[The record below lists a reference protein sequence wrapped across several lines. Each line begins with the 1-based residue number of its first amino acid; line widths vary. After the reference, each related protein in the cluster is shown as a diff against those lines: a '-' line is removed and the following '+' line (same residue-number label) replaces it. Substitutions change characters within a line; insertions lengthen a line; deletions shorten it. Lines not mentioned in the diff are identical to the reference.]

1 MSVVTGR
8 LKILAATASIIVLA
22 EIAVPVQ
29 AGGLTG
35 VVGGVTGTVGGVVG
49 GVTDTTGGV
58 VGGVTGTVGGVT
70 GSVGGIAGGTT
81 GGVVGGVTN
90 GPASQGL
97 ASSDTTSSKHGVFG
111 STPLSHK
118 ALLKLKAKVLGIKA
132 GVYVLDSYGNLVRI
146 NARIA
151 DHILKAKAN
160 VYVLQHGSLVKIY
173 AKAAL
178 ADLNAKAKIYVLDNH
193 GHVLHGKAFVSL
205 GNLKAKAYVKV
216 LDKHGKILAANVR
229 VGLGGPVRLKAKA
242 GANVG
247 TSGANVRVSLLLGL
261 NGRHH
266 PGPGGGPGSGT
277 GGDDGD
283 NGNNGNNGNN
293 GGTNAGIS
301 REIAALSN
309 SERREL
315 KRKCPAVLSSPASY
329 TADAVRVCRVIS
341 QLAGL

>member
-8 LKILAATASIIVLA
+8 LKLLAATASIIVLA

-49 GVTDTTGGV
+49 GVT
-58 VGGVTGTVGGVT
+58 GTVGGVT

-90 GPASQGL
+90 GSASQGL

-216 LDKHGKILAANVR
+216 LDKHDKILAANVR

-283 NGNNGNNGNN
+283 NGNNGNNG
-293 GGTNAGIS
+293 GTNAGIS